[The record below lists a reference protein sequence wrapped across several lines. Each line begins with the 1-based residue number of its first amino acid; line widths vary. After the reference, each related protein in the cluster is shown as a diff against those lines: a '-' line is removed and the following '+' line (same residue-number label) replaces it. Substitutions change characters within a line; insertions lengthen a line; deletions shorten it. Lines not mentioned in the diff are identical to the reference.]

1 MIGQPTFQRRLI
13 ADESGAMAIE
23 FGLLGPL
30 LIAMLLG
37 VLQIGLAMQSYN
49 AIRNVSAD
57 VARYA
62 AVQYQ
67 TDNLLTNEQIQQYAI
82 STAIGSPYLLQREGI
97 FIQVDDAA
105 TQRVNGAK
113 ELELEIDYQIPSILT
128 LLGFDSPSIRY
139 DRPIFVLD
147 PTA

>member
-1 MIGQPTFQRRLI
+1 MIARHPLSRRLL
-13 ADESGAMAIE
+13 ADESGAIAIE

-37 VLQIGLAMQSYN
+37 VLQVGIAMQSYN

-67 TDNLLTNEQIQQYAI
+67 TDNLLTNNQIRQYTI
-82 STAIGSPYLLQREGI
+82 STAVSSPYLLQRSGLWIEAN
-97 FIQVDDAA
+97 DAT
-105 TQRVNGAK
+105 TQRVTGAR
-113 ELELEIDYQIPSILT
+113 EITLSIDYQVPSILT
-128 LLGFDSPSIRY
+128 LMGFNSPSITFE
-139 DRPIFVLD
+139 RPIFVLD
-147 PTA
+147 

>member
-1 MIGQPTFQRRLI
+1 VL
-13 ADESGAMAIE
+13 ADESGAIAIE

-37 VLQIGLAMQSYN
+37 VLQVGIAMQSYN

-67 TDNLLTNEQIQQYAI
+67 TDNLLTNNQIRQYTI
-82 STAIGSPYLLQREGI
+82 STAINSPYLLQRSGLW
-97 FIQVDDAA
+97 IQVDDA
-105 TQRVNGAK
+105 TSQRVTGAR
-113 ELELEIDYQIPSILT
+113 EITLSIDYQVPSILT
-128 LLGFDSPSIRY
+128 LLGFDSPSISF

-147 PTA
+147 